1 MNIVASILHFNSS
14 ESLARV
20 IESVK
25 NQKLPPSRILVVD
38 NGSGL
43 DLSSIQEKYQDVE
56 FVFLPSN
63 EGVGHGHN
71 FAWRYL
77 IDKYSPDLIW
87 ALEHDAIPEP
97 NNLKILLEEFLKSQ
111 SNVLAVNSIERNDF
125 EYKRWDYYKVRIPN
139 VVKLEDK
146 DLVDNYFGGLSF
158 NGVLIPVSTF
168 EKIGFLREDF
178 FIGFED
184 IDYTN
189 RIYNAGGKIL
199 RITNSYVLHDSFKKH
214 KTLRIGNKVFLFP
227 GNDPIRE
234 YYSFRNSLVVHNKQK
249 LFLSKVVFSSF
260 YILLFRGRKLANIAA
275 KILAYRDA
283 VSGRLGKRQYK
294 ILEFKW

>member
-1 MNIVASILHFNSS
+1 MTIVASILHFDSPD
-14 ESLARV
+14 SLSQV
-20 IESVK
+20 IETVK
-25 NQKLPPSRILVVD
+25 NQELPPSRILVVD

-43 DLSSIQEKYQDVE
+43 DLSAIQEKYQDVE

-63 EGVGHGHN
+63 EGVGYGHN
-71 FAWRYL
+71 FAWKYL

-87 ALEHDAIPEP
+87 ALEHDSMPEP
-97 NNLKILLEEFLKSQ
+97 YNLKILLQEFLKS
-111 SNVLAVNSIERNDF
+111 SSDVLAVNSVERNAFD
-125 EYKRWDYYKVRIPN
+125 YKRCKYYKVRIPN

-158 NGVLIPVSTF
+158 NGVLIPVSTI
-168 EKIGFLREDF
+168 EKVGFLREDF

-189 RIYNAGGKIL
+189 RIYRAGGKIL
-199 RITNSYVLHDSFKKH
+199 RITNSHVFHDSFKKH
-214 KTLRIGNKVFLFP
+214 KTVRLGNRVFLFP

-234 YYSFRNSLVVHNKQK
+234 YYSFRNSLVVHNKQL
-249 LFLSKVVFSSF
+249 LFLAKVVFSSF
-260 YILLFRGRKLANIAA
+260 YILLFRRRKVANIAA

-283 VSGRLGKRQYK
+283 VSGRLGKRKYRV
-294 ILEFKW
+294 LDFKW